1 MLQSVIFSLGNII
14 CRTRRNYRCYFC
26 RMVIIIVRKQLH
38 KIVPESIDIIVTP
51 TISLLVIGLA
61 TIFLIMPVAGAISNG
76 LVGIINVVLE
86 KGGMVAGFTLGLTF
100 LPMVMFG
107 LHQILTPIHIE
118 MINQTGMTLLL
129 PILAMAGAGQVGAA
143 LALWI
148 RCKSD
153 KN

>member
-1 MLQSVIFSLGNII
+1 
-14 CRTRRNYRCYFC
+14 
-26 RMVIIIVRKQLH
+26 
-38 KIVPESIDIIVTP
+38 
-51 TISLLVIGLA
+51 
-61 TIFLIMPVAGAISNG
+61 MPVAGAISNG